1 MTSPQTVKELEAAQA
16 RAAAYGLIAHGFQYP
31 DRDTPSTLGDPM
43 RWERWPDVLYEADGQ
58 TKEPLESVRSAV
70 KALAGSSDEPYREWQ
85 ERYDVLFGHAVRGA
99 CPAYEMEYGRNEI
112 IRQASDLADLAGFY
126 RAFGLEIAGDKN
138 GRPDH
143 IATESEFMSALCA
156 KEAHAH
162 AQGEKEHADI
172 CLDAERTF
180 LRDHLARWL
189 PAFARHVE
197 DADADGFFGALA
209 RFADAFVKAECSH
222 FDVHAGPATLE
233 LRTPDPV
240 LDAQISCGSAG
251 CGDNQSG
258 ERLVQLGGLNTA
270 ESENR

>member
-1 MTSPQTVKELEAAQA
+1 MASTETIKEFKSAQA
-16 RAAAYGLIAHGFQYP
+16 RAAAYGLIAHGFQCP
-31 DRDTPSTLGDPM
+31 DVDTLATLSDPL
-43 RWERWPDVLYEADGQ
+43 RWEDWPSVLEMADSQ
-58 TKEPLESVRSAV
+58 TRDPLESVRNRLI
-70 KALAGSSDEPYREWQ
+70 ALTDASYAPHRELQ

-143 IATESEFMSALCA
+143 ISVECEFMSALCA
-156 KEAHAH
+156 KEAYAQ
-162 AQGEKEHADI
+162 AQGDKGNADI
-172 CLDAERTF
+172 CFDAERTF

-197 DADADGFFGALA
+197 EADADGFFGALA
-209 RFADAFVKAECSH
+209 RFADAFVKAECSY

-233 LRTPDPV
+233 LKTADPV
-240 LDAQISCGSAG
+240 LDTQISCGSAD
-251 CGDNQSG
+251 CGDDQNG
-258 ERLVQLGGLNTA
+258 ERLVQLGGLDML
-270 ESENR
+270 EGDNR